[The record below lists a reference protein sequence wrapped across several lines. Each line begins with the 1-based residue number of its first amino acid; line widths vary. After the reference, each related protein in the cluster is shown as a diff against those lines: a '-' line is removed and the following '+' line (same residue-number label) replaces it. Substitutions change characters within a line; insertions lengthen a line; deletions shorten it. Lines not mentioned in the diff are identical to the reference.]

1 MWYSPQTTENGSGDV
16 NITETDDG
24 NHQAVITGGNLKVKI
39 NIYSSQTELKMIT
52 K

>member
-1 MWYSPQTTENGSGDV
+1 MWYSPKDTSDV

-24 NHQAVITGGNLKVKI
+24 NHQAIIAGGNLKVKI
-39 NIYSSQTELKMIT
+39 NIYSSQTELKMIA